1 MDLPIYKE
9 TLEKKIR
16 IYKKA
21 GRSDAWWEV
30 DRVLQEQI
38 KSSRE
43 SFVEKMLEEGNS
55 SKSFYSATR
64 KLASSSPQHQ
74 CSVRD
79 VFPGREAKD
88 ACSEV
93 LSYFGSIATAEGS
106 PLPVVNQVHGGLAP
120 FGSQRTETLLGAAK
134 KSDSM
139 VKGDPLPNLVRCYP
153 TAFSGP
159 VSEIFNAINVTGE
172 GQIFGKKNTLL
183 SSQKS
188 QIQWTFLNAVT
199 TAAPRYL
206 RRSWKGRSLL
216 SCDPSL
222 HLILTSLAASQNV
235 VPSTC

>member
-30 DRVLQEQI
+30 DQVLQEQI

-120 FGSQRTETLLGAAK
+120 FGSQRTETLLGGQEVRLHGQGQSAAQPCA
-134 KSDSM
+134 
-139 VKGDPLPNLVRCYP
+139 V
-153 TAFSGP
+153 
-159 VSEIFNAINVTGE
+159 
-172 GQIFGKKNTLL
+172 L
-183 SSQKS
+183 SYRFL
-188 QIQWTFLNAVT
+188 WT
-199 TAAPRYL
+199 
-206 RRSWKGRSLL
+206 S
-216 SCDPSL
+216 
-222 HLILTSLAASQNV
+222 I
-235 VPSTC
+235 